1 MNKFQKNK
9 YKKIVI
15 NNLNKFILKKILFNN
30 TKYQLKNLK
39 IIK

>member
-30 TKYQLKNLK
+30 KKYQLKNLK